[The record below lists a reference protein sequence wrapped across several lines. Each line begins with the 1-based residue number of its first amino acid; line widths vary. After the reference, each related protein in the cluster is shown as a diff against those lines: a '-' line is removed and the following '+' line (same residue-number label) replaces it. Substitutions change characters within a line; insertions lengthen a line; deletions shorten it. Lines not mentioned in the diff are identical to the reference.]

1 MMIIDDIDG
10 PWITIKD
17 RTNILTFRMII
28 VLLVDSNDGKEIRI
42 PVNESI
48 VRHSLHFQ
56 EQIQLLDEKQQ
67 PIEIVSKE
75 DNIYEATGFLM
86 DVTLYYMN
94 NRFNLPSVV
103 WNSYRAK
110 LSTKWM
116 FDDFVKAYSL
126 LIKRELDLMISESS
140 NPNQNVSDI
149 ECIEIKGATTKRRE
163 DYVDVNGI
171 YYRYIDNFGL
181 FFLKKEPDEKGL
193 QWMMEYSRM
202 NECWDIKEFQYRVAN
217 ENEGPAN
224 EVPDNE
230 VPANEVPVNDDM
242 VRKCRC
248 SGSPARLPTSGWTI
262 REMKSFVQHSFY
274 QCPRPQMKVKIA
286 CSQKQKE
293 LFWSIIEATFEVVG
307 LIFLSPI
314 KTHYDLNK
322 ILEDRPDLRSY
333 DHV

>member
-1 MMIIDDIDG
+1 MLIDDIDG

-17 RTNILTFRMII
+17 RTNLLTFRMII

-126 LIKRELDLMISESS
+126 LIKRELDLMILESS
-140 NPNQNVSDI
+140 NPNQNVSDV
-149 ECIEIKGATTKRRE
+149 ECIEVKGATTKRRE

-171 YYRYIDNFGL
+171 YYRYVDNFGL
-181 FFLKKEPDEKGL
+181 FFLKKEPDENGL

-202 NECWDIKEFQYRVAN
+202 NECWDIKEFQYRMAN
-217 ENEGPAN
+217 EGTVNE
-224 EVPDNE
+224 DL
-230 VPANEVPVNDDM
+230 

-248 SGSPARLPTSGWTI
+248 SGSSARLPTSWWTI
-262 REMKSFVQHSFY
+262 REKNPDNCSSKKFY

-314 KTHYDLNK
+314 KTIDELNK
-322 ILEDRPDLRSY
+322 ILEDRPDLRM
-333 DHV
+333 